1 MHTAH
6 LEVVPTGYR
15 ADDAPS
21 AVGADF
27 YAVHERRLDL
37 YRPIHKALRAMMS
50 DTLAHAG
57 RIDCAD
63 GASVAGVAARIRA
76 LLDACHAHIDKEDR
90 YIHRAM
96 EARCPGSTVGI
107 AAEHA
112 AHEAAIA
119 NLEARV
125 GELEAASGD
134 ERIIAARRIHHD
146 LSLFVA
152 ENFQHMV
159 VEETVNNAVLWKHY
173 DDAELASLHEAI
185 VASIPPSE
193 SATLMRWMIPALA
206 PDERA
211 GLLLAVRAGAPAQA
225 FEGLLTLADELLG
238 DADRA
243 KLTAALAA

>member
-6 LEVVPTGYR
+6 LEIVPTGPR
-15 ADDAPS
+15 VGHAPS
-21 AVGADF
+21 AAGADF
-27 YAVHERRLDL
+27 YAVHEKRLDL

-63 GASVAGVAARIRA
+63 GASIADVADRIRA
-76 LLDACHAHIDKEDR
+76 LLDACRAHIDKEDR
-90 YIHRAM
+90 YVHCAM
-96 EARCPGSTVGI
+96 ESRCPGSTTGI

-125 GELEAASGD
+125 GELETASGG
-134 ERIIAARRIHHD
+134 ERITTARRIHHD

-173 DDAELASLHEAI
+173 DDAELAALHDEI

-193 SATLMRWMIPALA
+193 SAALMRWMIPALA

-211 GLLLAVRAGAPAQA
+211 DLLLAMRAGAPAA
-225 FEGLLTLADELLG
+225 VFEGMLALGGELLG